1 MPREDHCRVIS
12 PHDHPLKALN
22 HGAVVTTREIRSADG
37 AGEENVTAEHDR
49 GIVGLSRT
57 REDNRPLGVTGGM
70 RHDEAD
76 ASKVQDGPVSEQAD
90 IVRLGEL
97 EFALRHREQ
106 VLTRCDNARAG
117 GVSKPVSVIT
127 MDVGGD
133 SIAMGHRRHGPHMVD
148 MAVGKE
154 NGRGLQPMLANG
166 VLNSP
171 DRILARIDDE
181 AWLTRTARNDVAIR
195 RP

>member
-76 ASKVQDGPVSEQAD
+76 ASKCSRDATMLVP
-90 IVRLGEL
+90 
-97 EFALRHREQ
+97 
-106 VLTRCDNARAG
+106 AG
-117 GVSKPVSVIT
+117 SASRYL
-127 MDVGGD
+127 
-133 SIAMGHRRHGPHMVD
+133 S
-148 MAVGKE
+148 
-154 NGRGLQPMLANG
+154 
-166 VLNSP
+166 SP
-171 DRILARIDDE
+171 CM
-181 AWLTRTARNDVAIR
+181 
-195 RP
+195 